1 MEQLDSF
8 PVQTLLPRL
17 SHPAILPLRSGC
29 HDARSGDSVRTT
41 PSPLLA
47 LQQARRHLL
56 EHGHCPTGLVDERLA
71 RSWGRSM
78 AAGLAP
84 AGRAA
89 ADLPSPGE
97 LREAMACNHSLLTH
111 SRPIMEYLFD
121 QVRHSH
127 SVVVLADR
135 AGMLMHTLG
144 SPGFVDKAERV
155 ALTCGASWHESHRGT
170 NAIGTALAEG
180 TAVEVHGGE
189 HFLERNSFLTCAA
202 SPILSATGELLG
214 ILDISGDHRNGHAHT
229 LGLVSTAARMIE
241 NRLLVATC
249 KRNVRLH
256 LHREPEGIGS
266 VAEGIVA
273 VSADGWIVGANRVAL
288 TQLGLHMGDVGAT
301 PLAQVLD
308 VRLDDL
314 LSHHHRRPQQPQAL
328 RLRGGALLY
337 AQVQLDAA
345 AWPAARWVRG
355 TPGAPAA
362 NESADDALAR
372 LDTGDARWRAAADK
386 ARRVVGKPIAVL
398 IQGESGVG
406 KEVFARALHASGPRR
421 AGPFVAIN
429 CAAIPEHLI
438 ESELFGHVAGAF
450 TGARKEGSLGR
461 LREAHGGTLFLDEIG
476 DMPLPLQTRLLR
488 VLQDRSVT
496 PVGAGHAVPVDFCL
510 ISATHCQLLQAAEQ
524 GRFRHDLYYRLNGL
538 TVQLPAL
545 RERTDFAALT
555 AQLLA
560 DLATEQGLPHPVQVA
575 PDLLQRLAAHP
586 WPGNLRQYAS
596 VLRTACAMLAE
607 GEDTLGWEHLGDDI
621 VQALQTAAP
630 PGPTRLPGLTTPRP
644 VPAAAVLSLQ
654 ELSSAAIDQALQ
666 SARGNVSQAARQLGI
681 SRQTLYRKLAARV
694 H

>member
-1 MEQLDSF
+1 M
-8 PVQTLLPRL
+8 
-17 SHPAILPLRSGC
+17 
-29 HDARSGDSVRTT
+29 RTT

-249 KRNVRLH
+249 KRNIRLH

-607 GEDTLGWEHLGDDI
+607 GEDQLGWEHLGDDI

-630 PGPTRLPGLTTPRP
+630 PVFTKLAGLANPRP

>member
-1 MEQLDSF
+1 M
-8 PVQTLLPRL
+8 
-17 SHPAILPLRSGC
+17 
-29 HDARSGDSVRTT
+29 RTT

-249 KRNVRLH
+249 KRNIRLH

-345 AWPAARWVRG
+345 AWPAARVVRG

-362 NESADDALAR
+362 NEPADDALAR

-607 GEDTLGWEHLGDDI
+607 DEDQLGWEHLGDDI

-630 PGPTRLPGLTTPRP
+630 PVFNKLAGLANPRP
-644 VPAAAVLSLQ
+644 VPAAEVLSLQ

>member
-1 MEQLDSF
+1 
-8 PVQTLLPRL
+8 
-17 SHPAILPLRSGC
+17 
-29 HDARSGDSVRTT
+29 VRTT

-84 AGRAA
+84 TGRAM
-89 ADLPSPGE
+89 ADLPSPGD
-97 LREAMACNHSLLTH
+97 LRQAMAGNHSLLTPLAPH
-111 SRPIMEYLFD
+111 HGIPVRPGAPQPQRGGAGRPCGHAHAHPGQPRLHRQGRARGAD
-121 QVRHSH
+121 LRRLVARGPPGHQRHRH
-127 SVVVLADR
+127 R
-135 AGMLMHTLG
+135 AGRRH
-144 SPGFVDKAERV
+144 
-155 ALTCGASWHESHRGT
+155 
-170 NAIGTALAEG
+170 
-180 TAVEVHGGE
+180 AVEVHGGE

-345 AWPAARWVRG
+345 AWPAPCASPLP
-355 TPGAPAA
+355 TSSAAAP
-362 NESADDALAR
+362 DDALAR

-386 ARRVVGKPIAVL
+386 ARRVVGKPIPVL

-607 GEDTLGWEHLGDDI
+607 DEDTLGWEHLGDDI

-630 PGPTRLPGLTTPRP
+630 GPCPQGCPRNVPSPEPGP
-644 VPAAAVLSLQ
+644 VPAWQPPVLSLQ

>member
-1 MEQLDSF
+1 M
-8 PVQTLLPRL
+8 
-17 SHPAILPLRSGC
+17 
-29 HDARSGDSVRTT
+29 RTT

-630 PGPTRLPGLTTPRP
+630 PVFNKLAGLANPRP
-644 VPAAAVLSLQ
+644 VPAAEVLSLQ

>member
-1 MEQLDSF
+1 M
-8 PVQTLLPRL
+8 
-17 SHPAILPLRSGC
+17 
-29 HDARSGDSVRTT
+29 RTT

-135 AGMLMHTLG
+135 AGMLMRTLG

-249 KRNVRLH
+249 KRNIRLH

-273 VSADGWIVGANRVAL
+273 VSADGWIVGANRVGL
-288 TQLGLHMGDVGAT
+288 VQLGLHAGDVGAT

-630 PGPTRLPGLTTPRP
+630 PLSARLPGLTTARP

>member
-1 MEQLDSF
+1 M
-8 PVQTLLPRL
+8 
-17 SHPAILPLRSGC
+17 
-29 HDARSGDSVRTT
+29 RTT

-84 AGRAA
+84 TGRAM
-89 ADLPSPGE
+89 ADLPSPGD
-97 LREAMACNHSLLTH
+97 LRQAMAGNHSLLSH

-144 SPGFVDKAERV
+144 SPGFIDKAERV
-155 ALTCGASWHESHRGT
+155 ALTCGASWHEAHRGT

-180 TAVEVHGGE
+180 NAVEVHGGE

-266 VAEGIVA
+266 VAEGILA

-314 LSHHHRRPQQPQAL
+314 LSHLHRRPQQPQAL

-345 AWPAARWVRG
+345 AWPAVHKPTAN
-355 TPGAPAA
+355 TSSAAAP
-362 NESADDALAR
+362 DDALAR

-386 ARRVVGKPIAVL
+386 ARRVVGKPIPVL

-421 AGPFVAIN
+421 AAPFVAIN
-429 CAAIPEHLI
+429 CAAIPENLI

-450 TGARKEGSLGR
+450 TGARKEGHLGH

-476 DMPLPLQTRLLR
+476 DMPLALQTRLLR
-488 VLQDRSVT
+488 VLQERSVT
-496 PVGAGHAVPVDFCL
+496 PVGASKAVPVDFALVC
-510 ISATHCQLLQAAEQ
+510 ATHNQLMQAAEQ
-524 GRFRHDLYYRLNGL
+524 GRFRQDLYYRINGL

-545 RERTDFAALT
+545 RERSDFVALLRR
-555 AQLLA
+555 LLS
-560 DLATEQGLPHPVQVA
+560 DLATEQGLPVDVEVA
-575 PDLLQRLAAHP
+575 PDLLARLAAYS
-586 WPGNLRQYAS
+586 WPGNLRQLAS
-596 VLRTACAMLAE
+596 VLRTACAMLVE
-607 GEDTLGWEHLGDDI
+607 GEDTLRWEHMPDDL
-621 VQALQTAAP
+621 VQALEVAPLAFGHPPDTPDTPTA
-630 PGPTRLPGLTTPRP
+630 
-644 VPAAAVLSLQ
+644 PAALSLQ
-654 ELSSAAIDQALQ
+654 QLSTAAIDQALQ
-666 SARGNVSQAARQLGI
+666 AARGNMSQAARQLGI
-681 SRQTLYRKLAARV
+681 SRQTLYRKLAARA